1 MSRLRNVSAALLCFG
16 SLGGIAGC
24 GSPEGQGMVTGT
36 VTLDEAPLAEGVVRF
51 VAVDG
56 DSPTASAPVTKG
68 KFVAR
73 LPVGQMRV
81 SFSAPKVVGTRQMY
95 DTPDSPVVDVVEEL
109 LPGRYNVR
117 SELTLDVEQGS
128 QEVSFP
134 LESQ

>member
-1 MSRLRNVSAALLCFG
+1 MDGTVSIDGWHRLNRSGAQIMDGTF
-16 SLGGIAGC
+16 S
-24 GSPEGQGMVTGT
+24 VTGT

-56 DSPTASAPVTKG
+56 DSPTASAFVTKG
-68 KFVAR
+68 KFVAA

-95 DTPDSPVVDVVEEL
+95 DIPDSPVVDVVEEL
-109 LPGRYNVR
+109 LPEKYNVR
-117 SELTLDVEQGS
+117 SELTLEIKQGS

>member
-1 MSRLRNVSAALLCFG
+1 MFRLKNLSVALLCFV
-16 SLGGIAGC
+16 SLAGIAGC
-24 GSPEGQGMVTGT
+24 GSPEGQGIVTGT
-36 VTLDEAPLAEGVVRF
+36 VTLDDALLAEGVVRF

-56 DSPTASAPVTKG
+56 DSPTASAAVTKG
-68 KFVAR
+68 KFVAT
-73 LPVGQMRV
+73 LPIGQMRV

-95 DTPDSPVVDVVEEL
+95 DMPDSPMVDVVEEL